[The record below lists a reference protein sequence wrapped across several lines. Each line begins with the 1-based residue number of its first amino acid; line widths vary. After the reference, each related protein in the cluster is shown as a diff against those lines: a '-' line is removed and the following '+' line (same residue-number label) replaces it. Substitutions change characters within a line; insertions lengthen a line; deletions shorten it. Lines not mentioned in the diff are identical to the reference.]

1 MTDLIY
7 DYITT
12 GVDMVISGAILS
24 SIVMILYTSSRLSVE
39 LNNSQATAETLAYYM
54 QFNQFDNKNVLAS
67 DVIGTIIKYSSE
79 LEVVVYDS
87 DGSTVIMRTMVGD
100 PNIYLGGG
108 TSNTIPKNAREL
120 TNYIMGDTKYHA
132 KLVNVGDTGGV
143 GTVMGILFYKQ

>member
-108 TSNTIPKNAREL
+108 TSSTIPKNAREL
-120 TNYIMGDTKYHA
+120 TNYIMGDTKYRA